1 MYTPFL
7 ANTTNQPFGIEVVSA
22 EGIYLVDRGG
32 KKYIDLI
39 SGIAVSNLGH
49 QNQHIKSALLDQLN
63 KHLHIMVFGEFSQE
77 IQNKLAQKLATFLP
91 ESLDC
96 LYVVNSGTEA
106 NEAALKLAKRAT
118 GKTRLVSF
126 RGANHGSTHGS
137 LSVSGNEQKKYA
149 FRPLLPDVLQLPFN
163 DCDALESIDHQVAGV
178 IIEPIQGDA
187 GVRIP
192 SKEFMAKLRRI
203 CDEHCILLIA
213 DEIQT
218 GFGRTGKLFG
228 YEHFDIVPDIV
239 TIGKAFGGG
248 MPIGGLVTSQKIMSL
263 FTSNPPLGH
272 ITTFGGHPMCC
283 AGALAGLEVLENENI
298 VSKVEQKGV
307 LFESL
312 LKHKM
317 IMEIRRKGLFFAIEL
332 ENPDI
337 VQKVVEGCKDKGLLS
352 FWFLSCPESFRI
364 APPLIITEKQI
375 ALSCEIINEVMDE
388 LS

>member
-22 EGIYLVDRGG
+22 EGIYLIDRED
-32 KKYIDLI
+32 KRYIDLI

-63 KHLHIMVFGEFSQE
+63 KHLHVMVFGEFSQD

-91 ESLDC
+91 ESLNC

-126 RGANHGSTHGS
+126 KGAYHGSTHGS

-149 FRPLLPDVLQLPFN
+149 FRPLLPDVMQLPFD
-163 DCDALESIDHQVAGV
+163 DCDALDSIDHQVAGV

-192 SKEFMAKLRRI
+192 SKEFMLKLRKI

-218 GFGRTGKLFG
+218 GFGRTGKLFA
-228 YEHFDIVPDIV
+228 YEHFDIVPDIM

-263 FTSNPPLGH
+263 FTTNPPLGH

-298 VSKVEQKGV
+298 VPNVELKGV

-312 LKHKM
+312 LNHKM
-317 IMEIRRKGLFFAIEL
+317 IKEIRRKGLFFAIEL
-332 ENPDI
+332 ENPAV
-337 VQKVVEGCKDKGLLS
+337 VQKVVEGCKDMGLLS

-364 APPLIITEKQI
+364 APPLVISTEEIKISCAIITE
-375 ALSCEIINEVMDE
+375 VMDQ
-388 LS
+388 LA

>member
-22 EGIYLVDRGG
+22 EGIYLIDREG
-32 KKYIDLI
+32 KRYIDLI

-49 QNQHIKSALLDQLN
+49 QNEHIKSALLDQLN
-63 KHLHIMVFGEFSQE
+63 KHLHVMVFGEFSQE
-77 IQNKLAQKLATFLP
+77 IQNKLAQKLASFLP
-91 ESLDC
+91 ESLNC

-126 RGANHGSTHGS
+126 KGAYHGSTHGS

-149 FRPLLPDVLQLPFN
+149 FRPLLPDVIQLPFN
-163 DCDALESIDHQVAGV
+163 DCDALDSIDHQVAGV

-192 SKEFMAKLRRI
+192 SKEFMAKLRKI
-203 CDEHCILLIA
+203 CDDHCILLIA

-218 GFGRTGKLFG
+218 GFGRTGKLFA
-228 YEHFDIVPDIV
+228 YEHFDIVPDIM

-263 FTSNPPLGH
+263 FTTNPPLGH

-298 VSKVEQKGV
+298 ISNVEQKGV

-317 IMEIRRKGLFFAIEL
+317 IKEIRRKGLFFAIEL
-332 ENPDI
+332 ENPAV
-337 VQKVVEGCKDKGLLS
+337 VQKVVEGCKQKGLLS

-364 APPLIITEKQI
+364 APPLVISTEEIKISCAIITE
-375 ALSCEIINEVMDE
+375 VMDQ
-388 LS
+388 LA